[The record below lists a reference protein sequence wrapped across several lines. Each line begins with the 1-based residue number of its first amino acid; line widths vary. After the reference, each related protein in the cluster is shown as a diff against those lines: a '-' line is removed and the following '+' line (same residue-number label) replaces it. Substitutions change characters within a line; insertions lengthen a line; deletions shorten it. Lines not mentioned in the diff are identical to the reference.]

1 MRIINVS
8 ADMNSQIK
16 NAQSAHKPKQ
26 NNEATLTEVGGENR
40 SVQEE
45 EGEIE
50 KEPTTQKTKKGGSKK
65 KSASTVLEDQ
75 SGVLPET

>member
-45 EGEIE
+45 GEIE